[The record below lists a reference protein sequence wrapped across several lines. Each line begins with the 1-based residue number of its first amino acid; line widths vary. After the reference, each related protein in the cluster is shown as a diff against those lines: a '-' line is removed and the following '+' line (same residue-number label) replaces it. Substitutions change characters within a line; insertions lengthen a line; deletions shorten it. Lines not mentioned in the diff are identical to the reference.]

1 MIIKSLKKYRLSTV
15 ESAIDDFRKGKIVIV
30 VDDEDR
36 ENEGDMIYSA
46 QKSTPELVN
55 FLSKNGRGLICVPL
69 EDERLTQLDLGMMT
83 VNNTSLHETAFTVSV
98 DYIYGT
104 TTGISASDRNKT
116 ILALTKKNTKPEDL
130 GRPGHIFPLRSAP
143 GGVLRRAG
151 HTEATVDLAK
161 LAGHYPAGVLCEVM
175 KENGEMA
182 RLPDLFE
189 IARKHNLKI
198 ISIKDLIHYRLERE
212 KLVQKLVD
220 AGLPSKFGNFKI
232 FLYKS
237 IVDSKEHIAI
247 VKGKINSKNPVLVRV
262 HSECLTGDVFGSL
275 RCDCR
280 EQLLESL
287 RMIEKNDNGVVLYM
301 RQEGRGIGL
310 HNKLKAYNLQE
321 RGRDTVQANIELGFK
336 PDLRDYGIGAQ
347 ILRDLGV
354 RKMKLMTNNPK
365 KIVGLNAY
373 GLEIVER
380 IPIEIKSNPDNEN
393 YLLAK
398 RDKLGHLILLNSKPE
413 KNKKFIKQSYNK
425 NNQR

>member
-36 ENEGDMIYSA
+36 ENEGDMTYSA

-237 IVDSKEHIAI
+237 LVDSKEHIAI